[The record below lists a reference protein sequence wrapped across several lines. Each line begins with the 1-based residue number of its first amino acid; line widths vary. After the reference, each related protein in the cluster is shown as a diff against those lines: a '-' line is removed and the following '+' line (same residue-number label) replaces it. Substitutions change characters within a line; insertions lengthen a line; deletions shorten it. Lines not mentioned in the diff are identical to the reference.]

1 MGVIQYSA
9 LVNMKVSLLLTILL
23 AGLAQGSNS
32 GYGYRSYVYPAYGRI
47 SYSYVPAV
55 THGYGNVHHATPT
68 PYVYDRLAAD
78 SPYGEQV
85 ASAARYPYSYVP
97 AVVTHGYGNVHH
109 ASPTAYVYD
118 RLAADIPYGEQA
130 AKEGSNAVR
139 QSYSYVPSTH
149 SYSNVV
155 SGIATPFMYRRAE
168 PYESYGHRAREGYS
182 RPVYAP
188 AVPHSYGNVVNAV
201 AAPFMYRRDD
211 SYLPQGQQHV

>member
-47 SYSYVPAV
+47 SYSYVPAAV

-78 SPYGEQV
+78 APYGEQVASAARYPYSYVPAAVTRGYGNVHHASPTPYVYDRLPADIPYGEQV

-109 ASPTAYVYD
+109 ATGTPYVYD
-118 RLAADIPYGEQA
+118 RLAADVPYGE
-130 AKEGSNAVR
+130 
-139 QSYSYVPSTH
+139 
-149 SYSNVV
+149 
-155 SGIATPFMYRRAE
+155 
-168 PYESYGHRAREGYS
+168 
-182 RPVYAP
+182 
-188 AVPHSYGNVVNAV
+188 
-201 AAPFMYRRDD
+201 
-211 SYLPQGQQHV
+211 